1 MPYVYANVKVKYGEL
16 PAFFEQMV
24 TIKRVMEKHGWK
36 LVGAWSTLIGDL
48 HEVHD
53 LWEVEDAN
61 IVPNAFAA
69 AYEDPEFVA
78 AAESLLP
85 YQEPDGSWKVD
96 TGGMPGAPATYGTTL
111 ATYMARRCRNSP
123 GPAPGRS
130 VPNAQQGY

>member
-78 AAESLLP
+78 AAAQLRTIADREVLSLVTKTP
-85 YQEPDGSWKVD
+85 Y
-96 TGGMPGAPATYGTTL
+96 
-111 ATYMARRCRNSP
+111 SP
-123 GPAPGRS
+123 
-130 VPNAQQGY
+130 